1 MNARPLREWLALAAI
16 VLPTLVYVA
25 ALLFD
30 PGRSLVLWER
40 GGVQLPDVLPLALA
54 MLGYAAIAGVILVR
68 LPGALSHGQR
78 AALLAFVFL
87 SGLVLQ
93 TAATRVVEVYP
104 LRGLF
109 LRQYSDFTGGYFT
122 VGARVDDLRAWLDR
136 FAEEMAQYNVHAERH
151 PPGLPMIFW
160 ALVQLAA
167 PLSGLAAPLALTL
180 RSLAC
185 FDLRAAQLNEAQ
197 LLAGA
202 LGALL
207 ETALAWAVPLALFAF
222 VRQVSTERA
231 AATAALLYPLIPGA
245 LQWVSQWNRSFGLF
259 ALLALI
265 GVERLIRARQPA
277 LSWAGLVGLVLSAA
291 VWLSFGN
298 LPLLMI
304 VGTYALVR
312 VAQAERL
319 ARVRLWAARAAA
331 AGVGL
336 IAPWALAVGLAG
348 FDPLATY
355 QNAMRVH
362 LALQRDYWPFVV
374 WHAWD
379 ILTFAG
385 VPLSAIALLLAWRRA
400 PALALAWSLTLA
412 AQCVL
417 HVARGETG
425 RVWMYFAPLIVGLSG
440 IWLATRRRGVVLGVL
455 ALLVAQSFTHIA
467 LLRVIGYGVDPVTV
481 PSAELPADLTA
492 TEIRFEREGEI
503 RLLGYR
509 LSRTTFAPG
518 ESGVIELFWQH
529 QGESMLSVARKVF
542 IHVSDALEDEYR
554 IVNQD
559 GRPANW
565 TLPTTCWLPGQ
576 VVYDPHPFTVDP
588 QARPGEYWVLIGLY
602 DEHTGERAHVHTA
615 QIARHGAVALPVKLR
630 VAP

>member
-1 MNARPLREWLALAAI
+1 MIANPIRKWIAFLAIL
-16 VLPTLVYVA
+16 VPTLVYVA

-30 PGRSLVLWER
+30 PGRALVLWER
-40 GGVQLPDVLPLALA
+40 GSVQVADGLPLALA
-54 MLGYAAIAGVILVR
+54 MLGYASLAAVAIAN
-68 LPGALSHGQR
+68 LPDKLSFRRR
-78 AALLAFVFL
+78 AALLAGVFL

-104 LRGLF
+104 LRALF

-122 VGARVDDLRAWLDR
+122 VGVRVDDLRAWLDR

-160 ALVQLAA
+160 ALTQLASLLPSLATQLA
-167 PLSGLAAPLALTL
+167 PAL
-180 RSLAC
+180 RPLAC
-185 FDLRAAQLNEAQ
+185 FDLRAAQLSDVQ
-197 LLAGA
+197 ILAGA
-202 LGALL
+202 LGAVL
-207 ETALAWAVPLALFAF
+207 ESVLAWLVPLALFVF
-222 VRQVSTERA
+222 VRQLSNDRA

-259 ALLALI
+259 ALLGLLL
-265 GVERLIRARQPA
+265 VERLIGSKRLELGLAA
-277 LSWAGLVGLVLSAA
+277 LTGLVLSAA
-291 VWLSFGN
+291 VWMSFGN
-298 LPLLMI
+298 VPILMI
-304 VGTYALVR
+304 VGGYAVVR

-319 ARVRLWAARAAA
+319 ARVPLWALRSAV
-331 AGVGL
+331 AGLSLV
-336 IAPWALAVGLAG
+336 APWIVAVGLAG
-348 FDPLATY
+348 FDPFAAY
-355 QNAMRVH
+355 QRAMQVH
-362 LALQRDYWPFVV
+362 LALDRDYWPFVV

-385 VPLSAIALLLAWRRA
+385 LPLSTIALLLAWRQS
-400 PALALAWSLTLA
+400 PALAIAWSLTLV

-440 IWLATRRRGVVLGVL
+440 MWLVAQRRAVVVSVL
-455 ALLVAQSFTHIA
+455 ALLVVQSFVHIV
-467 LLRVIGYGVDPVTV
+467 LLRVISYGVDP
-481 PSAELPADLTA
+481 LTA
-492 TEIRFEREGEI
+492 PRVDLPSNITETNVRFEHEGEI

-518 ESGVIELFWQH
+518 ESGTLELFWQH
-529 QGESMLSVARKVF
+529 QGKDALPVARKVF
-542 IHVSDALEDEYR
+542 IHFSDALEDEYR

-565 TLPTTCWLPGQ
+565 ALPTTCWLPSQ
-576 VVYDPHPFTVDP
+576 VIYDPHSFTVDL
-588 QARPGEYWVLIGLY
+588 QARPGVYWVLVGLY

-615 QIARHGAVALPVKLR
+615 QIARYGAVALPTKVL
-630 VAP
+630 VAQ